1 MFDTLTGRL
10 DGIFK
15 KLRSRGKLH
24 PKQVDNALTDMR
36 TALLD
41 ADVAVEVADDLLT
54 RVRGRALSDEVMKSL
69 TPAQQVVKV
78 VRDELQTTMGGTQ
91 TAFTLPSSKP
101 AVVMMA
107 GVQGSGKTT
116 ASAKLAL
123 HIRSKGKRPLLAA
136 ADLWRPAAVEQLV
149 TLGSE
154 IGVDVVSD
162 GKDAVKVA
170 KSALKHADR
179 EGYDVLIIDT
189 AGRLHVDEEMMREAR
204 KVKDAARPHHV
215 LMACDAMTG
224 QDAVVQARAFMR
236 EIDTTGFVLTKLDGD
251 ARGGAALSITE
262 VTGRPVFFVGTGEK
276 PEDLEPFYPDRMA
289 SRIMGMGD
297 VLSLIDKA
305 QEGMDA
311 EKAAEAAE
319 KLASARFTLEDFLTQ
334 MQEVRKLGS
343 LQDIL
348 AMLPARA
355 GRQERAQGR
364 ADRRRADRAG
374 GGDHPIDDPG
384 GATRTR
390 YHRRVPA
397 PADRAGVRRDH
408 RGRERPAEGV
418 RAGPEA
424 DEEHAGWQTDAPDP
438 RDAEPPGDG
447 VGARDGRTDQ
457 VEEAGREEAPV
468 LPRRRGRSA
477 EPARRP
483 VHREHRHLPAARG
496 PVGDPDRRRP
506 RVALAPR
513 RRATVEH
520 GPGVDE
526 QGRHLGHVLGGEG
539 EPQGG
544 RRGVLTDV
552 RDLLEFIA
560 RELVD
565 EPDAVRVEEVKDDR
579 GVLLTLRVAPDDM
592 GKVIGRGGRTARAIR
607 SVVKAGGLRAGI
619 HHVGVEIVD

>member
-41 ADVAVEVADDLLT
+41 ADVAVEVADGLLT
-54 RVRGRALSDEVMKSL
+54 RVRERALSDEVMKSL

-154 IGVDVVSD
+154 VGVDVVSD

-189 AGRLHVDEEMMREAR
+189 AGRLHVDEDMMREAR
-204 KVKDAARPHHV
+204 RVKDAASPHHV

-236 EIDTTGFVLTKLDGD
+236 EVDTTGFVLTKLDGD

-305 QEGMDA
+305 QEGMDV

-319 KLASARFTLEDFLTQ
+319 KLASAKFTLEDFLTQ
-334 MQEVRKLGS
+334 MQEVRKLGP

-348 AMLPARA
+348 AMLPGVPGGKNALKDLQVDD
-355 GRQERAQGR
+355 GQIGR
-364 ADRRRADRAG
+364 AEAIIRSMTLEERR
-374 GGDHPIDDPG
+374 
-384 GATRTR
+384 
-390 YHRRVPA
+390 
-397 PADRAGVRRDH
+397 
-408 RGRERPAEGV
+408 
-418 RAGPEA
+418 
-424 DEEHAGWQTDAPDP
+424 
-438 RDAEPPGDG
+438 
-447 VGARDGRTDQ
+447 
-457 VEEAGREEAPV
+457 
-468 LPRRRGRSA
+468 
-477 EPARRP
+477 EPAIIGGSRRL
-483 VHREHRHLPAARG
+483 RIARG
-496 PVGDPDRRRP
+496 SGVTTAE
-506 RVALAPR
+506 VNALLK
-513 RRATVEH
+513 EF
-520 GPGVDE
+520 E
-526 QGRHLGHVLGGEG
+526 QARKLMKSMLGGKRMPRIPG
-539 EPQGG
+539 MPNLPG
-544 RRGVLTDV
+544 
-552 RDLLEFIA
+552 
-560 RELVD
+560 
-565 EPDAVRVEEVKDDR
+565 
-579 GVLLTLRVAPDDM
+579 M
-592 GKVIGRGGRTARAIR
+592 G
-607 SVVKAGGLRAGI
+607 
-619 HHVGVEIVD
+619 